1 MRPYNSEKRRQE
13 YLRNRDKYL
22 EQNRIWRENNRD
34 HKNKI
39 SREYYYK
46 DKDENVEKYLL
57 KYAKLRAKQKNLP
70 FDLELEDIVIPDKCP
85 IMDVKFDRGNKKYS
99 PSIDRIEPELGY
111 IKSNIQIICT
121 LANQMKWNSTKEEL
135 IQFCKGVLS
144 KEVE

>member
-1 MRPYNSEKRRQE
+1 
-13 YLRNRDKYL
+13 
-22 EQNRIWRENNRD
+22 
-34 HKNKI
+34 
-39 SREYYYK
+39 
-46 DKDENVEKYLL
+46 
-57 KYAKLRAKQKNLP
+57 
-70 FDLELEDIVIPDKCP
+70 
-85 IMDVKFDRGNKKYS
+85 MDVKFDRGNKKYS